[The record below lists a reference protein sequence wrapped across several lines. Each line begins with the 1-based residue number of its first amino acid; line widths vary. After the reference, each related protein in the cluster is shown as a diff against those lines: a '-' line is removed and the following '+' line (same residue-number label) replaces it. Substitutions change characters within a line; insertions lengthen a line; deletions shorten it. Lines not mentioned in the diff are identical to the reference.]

1 MPIGWLRYGI
11 LPISIQR
18 QSIRLRLQL
27 GHMLRLL
34 WVCLLFLTV
43 QGLLV
48 FLALASGAAPAPVR
62 VKPMPEPVQVQWA
75 VAPAEN
81 QYVEAKAFHARLV
94 QDESFGRHRENW
106 LAGVRQFRKLQLMHK
121 NEELSAGSLFMLGRM
136 YRQMFERFQ
145 VPLDLDNAIDSFQD
159 VAGLYPKNSLA
170 DDALYN
176 AAEVSLLHP
185 VKKQQA
191 KGLLRKIGQSYAG
204 SDHAQAAAELLNRLS
219 RSNRTESVATQAGK
233 ARSAS
238 LQEQPSPA
246 MQERPFATDP
256 VSGLAPPARSLT
268 VQAKK
273 STSSRVPQGEAR
285 AVTSPASIPST
296 NVLESG
302 ASSSPPAQ
310 QAWIEP
316 VKYWSS
322 DTYTRIVIP
331 ASAAV
336 PYTTTLQEK
345 RGTQPYRLF
354 VDFAQ
359 SMLVAGSQEPVVE
372 IDDGL
377 IRRVRSS
384 QHAIDTVR
392 IVLDMES
399 LSDYTVFSL
408 PDPFRVVVD
417 VHGTRASGRKTREV
431 GIVPQQNIAPQVITE
446 GPEPSSSSQPEESMS
461 SVDVVA
467 LQEDQKKV
475 AVTITP
481 VRSGKQKSLSL
492 AQQLGLGVRH
502 IVIDPGHG
510 GKDPGAIAFGLK
522 EKDVV
527 LRLAKMAAKI
537 LQDTHG
543 YQVSLT
549 RTKDVF
555 LPLEERTAMANTK
568 KADLFLSLHLNAHPD
583 KRVGGVETYFLNLAT
598 DADAMRVA
606 ALENATSTHSIGELQ
621 DILQDILKNAKNDES
636 SRLAQYIHRNL
647 ATGLDQGYK
656 IKNLGVKQAPFY
668 VLIGAEM
675 PAVLI
680 EVSFI
685 TNPKEAELL
694 QKESYLLKIAEEIVN
709 GLISYVEHHHSA
721 ALQY

>member
-1 MPIGWLRYGI
+1 
-11 LPISIQR
+11 
-18 QSIRLRLQL
+18 LRLQL

-34 WVCLLFLTV
+34 WVCLFFLTV
-43 QGLLV
+43 QGLFV
-48 FLALASGAAPAPVR
+48 FLALASGAAPVPVR
-62 VKPMPEPVQVQWA
+62 VMPMPEPVQVQRA

-94 QDESFGRHRENW
+94 QDENFGKHRENW

-136 YRQMFERFQ
+136 YRQMYERFQ

-176 AAEVSLLHP
+176 AAQVSLLHP

-191 KGLLRKIGQSYAG
+191 KELLRKIGQSYAG
-204 SDHAQAAAELLNRLS
+204 SDHAQAAADLLNRLS
-219 RSNRTESVATQAGK
+219 RSGRTESVATQAGN
-233 ARSAS
+233 ARSGS
-238 LQEQPSPA
+238 LQERLS
-246 MQERPFATDP
+246 ATDP
-256 VSGLAPPARSLT
+256 VPVSAPPARNL
-268 VQAKK
+268 VAQAQK
-273 STSSRVPQGEAR
+273 SPSSGVPQGKAR
-285 AVTSPASIPST
+285 AVTSAASISSASA
-296 NVLESG
+296 LESG
-302 ASSSPPAQ
+302 ASSSPAAQ
-310 QAWIEP
+310 RAWIQP

-336 PYTTTLQEK
+336 PYTATLQEK
-345 RGTQPYRLF
+345 RGTEPCRLF

-359 SMLVAGSQEPVVE
+359 SMLAAGLQEPVVE

-377 IRRVRSS
+377 LKQVRSS
-384 QHAIDTVR
+384 QYAIDTVR

-399 LSDYTVFSL
+399 LSDYAVFSL

-417 VHGTRASGRKTREV
+417 VHGTRASGRQTRET
-431 GIVPQQNIAPQVITE
+431 GTVPQQNIVPRAIAKE
-446 GPEPSSSSQPEESMS
+446 PEPSSVSQSEESVS
-461 SVDVVA
+461 SVNVVA
-467 LQEDQKKV
+467 LQDQKKV

-481 VRSGKQKSLSL
+481 VRADKQESLSL

-606 ALENATSTHSIGELQ
+606 ALENATSTHNIGELQ

>member
-1 MPIGWLRYGI
+1 M
-11 LPISIQR
+11 
-18 QSIRLRLQL
+18 
-27 GHMLRLL
+27 
-34 WVCLLFLTV
+34 
-43 QGLLV
+43 
-48 FLALASGAAPAPVR
+48 
-62 VKPMPEPVQVQWA
+62 
-75 VAPAEN
+75 
-81 QYVEAKAFHARLV
+81 
-94 QDESFGRHRENW
+94 
-106 LAGVRQFRKLQLMHK
+106 
-121 NEELSAGSLFMLGRM
+121 
-136 YRQMFERFQ
+136 
-145 VPLDLDNAIDSFQD
+145 
-159 VAGLYPKNSLA
+159 
-170 DDALYN
+170 
-176 AAEVSLLHP
+176 
-185 VKKQQA
+185 
-191 KGLLRKIGQSYAG
+191 
-204 SDHAQAAAELLNRLS
+204 
-219 RSNRTESVATQAGK
+219 
-233 ARSAS
+233 
-238 LQEQPSPA
+238 
-246 MQERPFATDP
+246 
-256 VSGLAPPARSLT
+256 
-268 VQAKK
+268 
-273 STSSRVPQGEAR
+273 
-285 AVTSPASIPST
+285 
-296 NVLESG
+296 
-302 ASSSPPAQ
+302 
-310 QAWIEP
+310 
-316 VKYWSS
+316 
-322 DTYTRIVIP
+322 
-331 ASAAV
+331 
-336 PYTTTLQEK
+336 
-345 RGTQPYRLF
+345 
-354 VDFAQ
+354 
-359 SMLVAGSQEPVVE
+359 
-372 IDDGL
+372 
-377 IRRVRSS
+377 
-384 QHAIDTVR
+384 
-392 IVLDMES
+392 
-399 LSDYTVFSL
+399 
-408 PDPFRVVVD
+408 
-417 VHGTRASGRKTREV
+417 
-431 GIVPQQNIAPQVITE
+431 
-446 GPEPSSSSQPEESMS
+446 
-461 SVDVVA
+461 
-467 LQEDQKKV
+467 
-475 AVTITP
+475 
-481 VRSGKQKSLSL
+481 
-492 AQQLGLGVRH
+492 GVRH